1 MANSTINGLTEK
13 TTPTSSDIFV
23 IWDAAAS
30 STKKVKGENLDKVV
44 FRDRTSASTAA
55 SKELMLLSYSGG
67 VPTIENITFENFNS
81 NLVIGNSIITSGT
94 ITADKLE
101 AGIRENVWI
110 EKTSNW
116 STQTRDRINAD
127 TSAGAFTITLP
138 TAPQVFDWV
147 IISDFNGTWD
157 TNNLT
162 IARGSTAHKINGLL
176 ENLVCNVSAELLLR
190 YEGATTGWRVF
201 AYGY

>member
-13 TTPTSSDIFV
+13 TAPTSSDIFV

-44 FRDRTSASTAA
+44 FRDRTAATTAA
-55 SKELMLLSYSGG
+55 SKDLMLLSYPSG
-67 VPTIENITFENFNS
+67 VPSVENITFETFNS
-81 NLVIGNSIITSGT
+81 KLVIGAALITDAC

-101 AGIRENVWI
+101 PGIRETVWTAR
-110 EKTSNW
+110 TSNW
-116 STQTRDRINAD
+116 TTVTRDRVNAD
-127 TSAGAFTITLP
+127 TSAGSFTITLP
-138 TAPQVFDWV
+138 AAPQIYDWV

-157 TNNLT
+157 SKNLT

-176 ENLVCNVSAELLLR
+176 ESLICNVSAELLLR